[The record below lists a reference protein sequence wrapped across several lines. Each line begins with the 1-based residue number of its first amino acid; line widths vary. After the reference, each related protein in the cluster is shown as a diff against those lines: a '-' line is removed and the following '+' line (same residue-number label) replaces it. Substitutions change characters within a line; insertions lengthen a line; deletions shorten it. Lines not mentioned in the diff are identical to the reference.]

1 MEERAINCIRR
12 EIRGG
17 DCECGYGQQD
27 RGRASV
33 CTCMGLILTIIK
45 EKTMYC
51 IVECRYKR
59 EIERAIIKTNNDY
72 DVMSNLVTMK
82 RQRENVQIEI
92 VHR

>member
-59 EIERAIIKTNNDY
+59 EIERATE
-72 DVMSNLVTMK
+72 
-82 RQRENVQIEI
+82 RETERKDREGDSEV
-92 VHR
+92 R